1 MKNTVNILKALSDKN
16 RLKIIYALMETDELC
31 ACQITEILK
40 VKGATASRHLAVLS
54 GVDLLES
61 RKDGRWV
68 YYRISYDFF
77 LERNNE
83 LYQWI
88 KHEKINSEEFKNEHK
103 NIFHILKQDPEVICR
118 KQRGV
123 V

>member
-1 MKNTVNILKALSDKN
+1 MKDTVNILKALSDKN

-40 VKGATASRHLAVLS
+40 VKGATASRHLAVLAS
-54 GVDLLES
+54 AGLLES
-61 RKDGRWV
+61 RKEGRWV
-68 YYRISYDFF
+68 YYRINNDFF
-77 LERNNE
+77 VKYNNE

-88 KHEKINSEEFKNEHK
+88 KNEKTNSEEFKIEHK
-103 NIFHILKQDPEVICR
+103 KISHILKQDPEVICK